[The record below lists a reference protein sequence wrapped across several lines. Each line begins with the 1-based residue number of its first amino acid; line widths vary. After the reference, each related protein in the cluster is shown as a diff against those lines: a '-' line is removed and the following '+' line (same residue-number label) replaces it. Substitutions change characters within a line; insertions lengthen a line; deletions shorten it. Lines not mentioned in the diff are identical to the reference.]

1 MIRMML
7 AAAAAMTLVACNQ
20 ANGPQLPPVQPG
32 AQAPST
38 QTPQPGVRQGTPD
51 EANRQQLLASIG
63 TYLDGY
69 QAQMAPGLTP
79 VQGMDDQIT
88 AIQPGTDTRWLVNL
102 NAGTTYAFLGAC
114 DGDCTNVDLE
124 LIDMRTGGVVGSDML
139 ADDYPIVTFTP
150 PANGQYIARLL
161 LQNCSVAPCYVGTRV
176 VAQQGGGA
184 APK

>member
-1 MIRMML
+1 MMRMML
-7 AAAAAMTLVACNQ
+7 AAAAALTLAACNQ
-20 ANGPQLPPVQPG
+20 ASGPQLPPVQPG

-38 QTPQPGVRQGTPD
+38 QTPQTGVQQGTPSNED
-51 EANRQQLLASIG
+51 RTRLIESIG
-63 TYLDGY
+63 TYLDAY
-69 QAQMAPGLTP
+69 QAQMAPNTAP
-79 VQGMDDQIT
+79 VEGMDDQVV

-102 NAGTTYAFLGAC
+102 NAGTPYTFLGAC

-139 ADDYPIVTFTP
+139 GDDYPIVNFTP

-161 LQNCSVAPCYVGTRV
+161 LQNCTVAPCYVGTRV
-176 VAQQGGGA
+176 RSQAAGGA